1 MTTRNPAPRRRD
13 PRRARL
19 PHALRWPPFPQAGR
33 QSAAGAA
40 AAVPRPKGAARPR
53 RTPLAAHPTSQ
64 RRTETATPNITNDT
78 HDTRPDLESEPQ
90 HRIQEPKNESQN
102 EPRIESQNEAKNEAQ
117 NKSQTKINYR
127 AHLGITIS
135 WGGPAAVAAGPE
147 STGGAR
153 C

>member
-33 QSAAGAA
+33 QSVPAA
-40 AAVPRPKGAARPR
+40 AAPPGPRPMVATRPR
-53 RTPLAAHPTSQ
+53 RTSLTAHPMPQ
-64 RRTETATPNITNDT
+64 PRTETPTPNITHDT
-78 HDTRPDLESEPQ
+78 HDIQPDLASEQQ
-90 HRIQEPKNESQN
+90 HRTQERQIKYQN
-102 EPRIESQNEAKNEAQ
+102 QPEI
-117 NKSQTKINYR
+117 KSQTKIQNR
-127 AHLGITIS
+127 SHLGITIS
-135 WGGPAAVAAGPE
+135 WGGPAAGAAGPE